1 MLKKERLTAGSR
13 VKIITV
19 KDGLIG
25 SMSIPDAPEMT
36 ELPLYHAVGFLG
48 AGSPCVPATPGDE
61 LTIVSGPKKK
71 NRFNVVEVHRM
82 GDPRSYYVFWC
93 NLRASCDHV

>member
-1 MLKKERLTAGSR
+1 MLKKEFLTVGSR
-13 VKIITV
+13 VKIGEI

-25 SMSIPDAPEMT
+25 SMSIPDAPPMT
-36 ELPLYHAVGFLG
+36 ELPLYQATTFLG
-48 AGSPCVPATPGDE
+48 AGSFSVPAQTGDV
-61 LTIVSGPKKK
+61 LTIVRGPMKK

-82 GDPRSYYVFWC
+82 GDPKSYYVFWC